1 MAGWLLGYSS
11 GGTRKDEEE
20 GGRGRKKATLVTLVW
35 VFWGRKGCGWWKGGA
50 ALGEAGWTGP
60 RLVWGVSGVAVL
72 RRVGEV
78 RGQLGTEGCTGLV
91 GL

>member
-1 MAGWLLGYSS
+1 M
-11 GGTRKDEEE
+11 RRRREREEE
-20 GGRGRKKATLVTLVW
+20 SDFGDFGVGFLGEEGVW
-35 VFWGRKGCGWWKGGA
+35 VVERGCCFRGSWVGLGWSGLEYA
-50 ALGEAGWTGP
+50 
-60 RLVWGVSGVAVL
+60 RLVWRVSGVAVL